1 MTSHLNVHFVV
12 ARRHKYSVLVL
23 GFAYYNFFYQ
33 LELTIKMYLI
43 AVFARG
49 FSIIVSMSAFLFS
62 VSSNQCVLL
71 YVCVL
76 QSFNINLTK

>member
-23 GFAYYNFFYQ
+23 GFAYYNFLYQ
-33 LELTIKMYLI
+33 LELTIKMDLI

-49 FSIIVSMSAFLFS
+49 FSIIVSMDAFFVCFPFPRIS
-62 VSSNQCVLL
+62 VFF
-71 YVCVL
+71 YMGVCVAKL
-76 QSFNINLTK
+76 

>member
-1 MTSHLNVHFVV
+1 MD
-12 ARRHKYSVLVL
+12 
-23 GFAYYNFFYQ
+23 
-33 LELTIKMYLI
+33 LI